1 VEVQRRLGVL
11 NLLDLSRPFGV
22 RYELNLNVAEEREV
36 AIRLVKVARRI
47 RDPNQ
52 QCFHDLRANGK
63 WIKVKEDTNMM
74 HRLLLA
80 TGAAADL
87 DEPPVGIATPDSCAC
102 QCPREEGC
110 GGELHTPARAEGQPD
125 LCVCVSE

>member
-1 VEVQRRLGVL
+1 M
-11 NLLDLSRPFGV
+11 DLCRPFGV

-36 AIRLVKVARRI
+36 AMRLVKVARRI

-63 WIKVKEDTNMM
+63 WIKVKEDANMM

-80 TGAAADL
+80 TGAAAEL
-87 DEPPVGIATPDSCAC
+87 DEPPVGSATPDVSVA
-102 QCPREEGC
+102 RAIAHE
-110 GGELHTPARAEGQPD
+110 RAEGRGCALHTYTRAQRD
-125 LCVCVSE
+125 SRAC

>member
-1 VEVQRRLGVL
+1 MCVAQVEVQRRLGVL

-22 RYELNLNVAEEREV
+22 RYMLNLNVAEEREV
-36 AIRLVKVARRI
+36 ALRLVKVARRI

-63 WIKVKEDTNMM
+63 WIKVKEDANMM

-80 TGAAADL
+80 TGAAAEL
-87 DEPPVGIATPDSCAC
+87 DEPLVR
-102 QCPREEGC
+102 PRVA
-110 GGELHTPARAEGQPD
+110 LWNPSRHSRANSGQWR
-125 LCVCVSE
+125 VR